1 MSTQAS
7 NKSKKWIYILLGTL
21 VVVMALAYYKSKTAE
36 KGEKVN
42 VEKVQKRDIK
52 EKVSASGRIFPVNEV
67 KISSDVSGEIIELNV
82 EEGDSVVKGQLLCRI
97 NPDTYVSQV
106 ERGTASVSTAQ
117 AQAANARSAI
127 ESARAQR
134 EQTEAQLK
142 NAKDILG
149 RSEKLFKDGVIST
162 QEFETAQNNVRQLQA
177 TLKSVS
183 ANIRSSEESAKGA
196 EFSVRSAQAGLKELR
211 TSLNRT
217 AIYAPTGGIISKLN
231 VKKGERVV
239 GTMQMTG
246 TEIMT
251 IANLNSME
259 VQVEVSENDIPRVAI
274 DNMVEIELDAFL
286 DRKFLGKVTKI
297 GNSASN
303 ISTAAIGGVTTLTSD
318 KVTNFLVKIKIEPS
332 SYSDLITPQRK
343 YPFRPGMS
351 ASVDIFT
358 NEAKGV
364 LTVPIQAV
372 TTRDVNYDE
381 KKEEEK
387 KDEPNKPKEDKTL
400 KKIKEIV
407 FLCEG
412 NKVKIVEVKTGIQDD
427 GFIQIIS
434 GLKEGEEVVSGPYAA
449 ISRKLKDGDFF
460 SRITDKDKEK
470 K

>member
-1 MSTQAS
+1 MSVQSS
-7 NKSKKWIYILLGTL
+7 NKNRKWLYILLGVL
-21 VVVMALAYYKSKTAE
+21 VVVMALAYFKSKNAE
-36 KGEKVN
+36 KGEKVT

-106 ERGTASVSTAQ
+106 ERGAAAVSTAQ

-127 ESARAQR
+127 ESTKAQK
-134 EQTEAQLK
+134 EQTEAQLR
-142 NAKDILG
+142 NAKDILN
-149 RSEKLFKDGVIST
+149 RSEKLHKDGVIST
-162 QEFETAQNNVRQLQA
+162 QEYETAQNSVRQLEA

-183 ANIRSSEESAKGA
+183 ANIRSSVETAKGA
-196 EFSVRSAQAGLKELR
+196 EYNIRSAQAGLKEIR

-251 IANLNSME
+251 IANLNNME

-274 DNMVEIELDAFL
+274 DNTVEIELDAFL

-303 ISTAAIGGVTTLTSD
+303 ITTGSIGGVTTLTSD

-332 SYSDLITPQRK
+332 SYADLVTPQRK

-358 NEAKGV
+358 NSANNI

-372 TTRDVNYDE
+372 TTRDISFDE
-381 KKEEEK
+381 DKTESKKE
-387 KDEPNKPKEDKTL
+387 DNKPKEEKST
-400 KKIKEIV
+400 KKVKEIV
-407 FLCEG
+407 FVCDG
-412 NKVKIVEVKTGIQDD
+412 NKVKAIEVKTGLQDD
-427 GFIQIIS
+427 TYIQIIS

-449 ISRKLKDGDFF
+449 VSRKLKDGDFF
-460 SRITDKDKEK
+460 SRQTEKDKEK